1 MEADRTE
8 ESRVDEVLR
17 ILGIEEIADR
27 QAVGLPLGQLR
38 RLEVGRA
45 LAGDPSVILL
55 DEPSSGLDA
64 QETALLA
71 SAVSRAR
78 EDRGVAAVLVEHD
91 VDLVLGLADKVY
103 VFDFGT
109 MIASGPPDV
118 IRDDPKVQA
127 AYIGTE
133 TVQ

>member
-1 MEADRTE
+1 
-8 ESRVDEVLR
+8 
-17 ILGIEEIADR
+17 
-27 QAVGLPLGQLR
+27 
-38 RLEVGRA
+38 
-45 LAGDPSVILL
+45 
-55 DEPSSGLDA
+55 
-64 QETALLA
+64 
-71 SAVSRAR
+71 
-78 EDRGVAAVLVEHD
+78 VEHD

-103 VFDFGT
+103 VLDFGT